1 MVFDPHSAQDGRP
14 TGPPDSQQSALLG
27 AVDALEAAAAGLTED
42 PNGGGERYDAAL
54 RRLGGLLGHAG
65 EAESAAVG
73 PRLAALLP
81 DTPLFPRAHL
91 AMMVGACV
99 ERGADP
105 VACADGVLA
114 GLREA
119 LSGALLLIERWVET
133 GADAN
138 GSADGDNRDGDGDN
152 GDGDALPDPDREDP
166 GRARARITEA
176 GRLDGWHAHR
186 AVAGWWTLQ
195 LWQQAAFALCTH
207 AAVRRAARDSG
218 VGGVLTEL
226 IDRYRERS
234 DRHDLKGLR
243 HLAATLDDEPLLV
256 LHRASGTGYLLRM
269 DGLTDNFQLHTLLIE
284 ALVGGGHLPGTR
296 PDPEVVALS
305 RTRWLDG
312 RRFIAT
318 GAFNLV
324 APDGGWIWNEGMPED
339 IPVVDGVRTLVLD
352 PQPYERSWAAGRFVE
367 QVPGDLRL
375 ERVLEP
381 AEAAAR
387 LAAAAPALPFEQ
399 AVR

>member
-1 MVFDPHSAQDGRP
+1 MVFDPHSAQLG
-14 TGPPDSQQSALLG
+14 QESALAG
-27 AVDALEAAAAGLTED
+27 AVRTLEAAVAALGD
-42 PNGGGERYDAAL
+42 GAPDGGERFDEAL
-54 RRLGGLLGHAG
+54 RRLGGVLGPAG

-73 PRLAALLP
+73 PRLAALLT
-81 DTPLFPRAHL
+81 DTPPFPRAHL
-91 AMMVGACV
+91 AMMAGACV

-105 VACADGVLA
+105 AACADGVLA

-119 LSGALLLIERWVET
+119 LTGALLLLDRWAET
-133 GADAN
+133 GGTGTAEAGGADD
-138 GSADGDNRDGDGDN
+138 S
-152 GDGDALPDPDREDP
+152 DGDALPDPDEDDP
-166 GRARARITEA
+166 GRAHARIAEP
-176 GRLDGWHAHR
+176 GRLDAWHAHR
-186 AVAGWWTLQ
+186 AVAGWWTLD
-195 LWQQAAFALCTH
+195 LWQRAAFALCTH
-207 AAVRRAARDSG
+207 VTVRRAARAAG
-218 VGGVLTEL
+218 VTEVLTGL
-226 IDRYRERS
+226 IDRYRERCE
-234 DRHDLKGLR
+234 RHDLKGLR
-243 HLAATLDDEPLLV
+243 YLLAALDDEPLLV
-256 LHRASGTGYLLRM
+256 LHRPSGTGYLLRM
-269 DGLTDNFQLHTLLIE
+269 DALTDNFQLHTLLAE
-284 ALVGGGHLPGTR
+284 ALIGGGHLPGTR

-375 ERVLEP
+375 ERVLP
-381 AEAAAR
+381 AEEAAAR
-387 LAAAAPALPFEQ
+387 LAAASPALPFER

>member
-1 MVFDPHSAQDGRP
+1 MVFDPHSSQDGRP
-14 TGPPDSQQSALLG
+14 GGPSDSQQSALDR
-27 AVDALEAAAAGLTED
+27 AVGALEAAVAGPAD
-42 PNGGGERYDAAL
+42 GPDGGERFDAAL
-54 RRLGGLLGHAG
+54 RRLGGLLGPAG

-73 PRLAALLP
+73 PRLAALLT
-81 DTPLFPRAHL
+81 DTPAFPRAHL

-105 VACADGVLA
+105 VACADRVLA

-119 LSGALLLIERWVET
+119 LTGALLLIDRW
-133 GADAN
+133 AD
-138 GSADGDNRDGDGDN
+138 SDDSDEED
-152 GDGDALPDPDREDP
+152 LPDPDRDDP
-166 GRARARITEA
+166 GRAHARLLGD
-176 GRLDGWHAHR
+176 GRTDARTDGHGHGHRRVAGWHAHR
-186 AVAGWWTLQ
+186 AVAGWWTLD
-195 LWQQAAFALCTH
+195 LWQRAAFALCTH
-207 AAVRRAARDSG
+207 AAVRRAARADG
-218 VGGVLTEL
+218 VTDVLAEL

-234 DRHDLKGLR
+234 ERHDLKGLR
-243 HLAATLDDEPLLV
+243 YLAAALDDEPLLV
-256 LHRASGTGYLLRM
+256 LHRPSGTGYLLRM
-269 DGLTDNFQLHTLLIE
+269 DGLTDNFQLHTLLAE
-284 ALVGGGHLPGTR
+284 ALIGGGHLPGTR

-375 ERVLEP
+375 ERVLAPE
-381 AEAAAR
+381 EAAAR
-387 LAAAAPALPFEQ
+387 LAAVAPALPFER

>member
-1 MVFDPHSAQDGRP
+1 MVFDPHSTQDGRP
-14 TGPPDSQQSALLG
+14 GGPSDSQQSALTG
-27 AVDALEAAAAGLTED
+27 AVGALEHAVAGLAD
-42 PNGGGERYDAAL
+42 GGDGAGERFDAAL
-54 RRLGGLLGHAG
+54 RRLGGHLGPAG

-91 AMMVGACV
+91 AMMTGACV

-105 VACADGVLA
+105 EACADGVLA

-119 LSGALLLIERWVET
+119 LTGALLLLDRWAES
-133 GADAN
+133 G
-138 GSADGDNRDGDGDN
+138 
-152 GDGDALPDPDREDP
+152 GDALPDPDGDDP
-166 GRARARITEA
+166 GAAHARLVED
-176 GRLDGWHAHR
+176 GRTDPWRAHR
-186 AVAGWWTLQ
+186 AVAGWWTLG
-195 LWQQAAFALCTH
+195 LWQRAAFALCTH
-207 AAVRRAARDSG
+207 AAVRRAARADG
-218 VGGVLTEL
+218 VADVLTEL

-234 DRHDLKGLR
+234 ELHDLKGLR
-243 HLAATLDDEPLLV
+243 YLAATLDDEPLLV
-256 LHRASGTGYLLRM
+256 LHRPSGTGYLLRM
-269 DGLTDNFQLHTLLIE
+269 DGLTDNFQLHTLLAE
-284 ALVGGGHLPGTR
+284 ALIGGGHLPGTR

-324 APDGGWIWNEGMPED
+324 APDGGWIWNEGMPES

-375 ERVLEP
+375 ERVLAPE
-381 AEAAAR
+381 EASAR
-387 LAAAAPALPFEQ
+387 LAAVAPALPFEQ
-399 AVR
+399 ATR